1 MRQII
6 KRIIPNSIIMGYRSY
21 KKEKELRK
29 FEGNNVECVVCGSTF
44 NVFAPYGVTK
54 RDNALCPNCGSLE
67 RHRLLWKYLHDKTT
81 LFTGARRLKL
91 LHVAPEKAYYD
102 VFCEANH
109 IEYYPCDL
117 FPEMFNYKG
126 SVKVQKVDITRIP
139 FEENYFDVI
148 ICNHVLELIPD
159 DKLAMQELF
168 RVMKTPSW
176 GIFQVP
182 VDFSREE
189 TYEDFTI
196 TTREEREKVF
206 GWPDH
211 VRWYGRDY
219 KARLNNVGFEVLEN
233 AYASKFSKEEL
244 FRYGLMGSELIF
256 FCTK

>member
-1 MRQII
+1 MRQLI
-6 KRIIPNSIIMGYRSY
+6 KRIIPNSIIKGYQNYNHR
-21 KKEKELRK
+21 KDLRQY
-29 FEGNNVECVVCGSTF
+29 EGNNVLCSVCGSTF
-44 NVFAPYGVTK
+44 SVFAPFGVTK
-54 RDNALCPNCGSLE
+54 RDNALCLNCGSLE
-67 RHRLLWKYLHDKTT
+67 RHRLLWKYLHEKTN
-81 LFTGARRLKL
+81 LFNNPSTLKL

-102 VFCEANH
+102 VFCESSN

-117 FPEMFNYKG
+117 FPEMFDFKG
-126 SVKVQKVDITRIP
+126 RVKVQKVDITNIP
-139 FEENYFDVI
+139 FEKNYFDAV

-159 DKLAMQELF
+159 DALAMRELF
-168 RVMKTPSW
+168 RVMKSPSW

-182 VDFSREE
+182 VDFSREQ

-219 KARLNNVGFEVLEN
+219 KNRLNNAGFEVVEDS
-233 AYASKFSKEEL
+233 YASKFSEDEL

-256 FCTK
+256 MCTK